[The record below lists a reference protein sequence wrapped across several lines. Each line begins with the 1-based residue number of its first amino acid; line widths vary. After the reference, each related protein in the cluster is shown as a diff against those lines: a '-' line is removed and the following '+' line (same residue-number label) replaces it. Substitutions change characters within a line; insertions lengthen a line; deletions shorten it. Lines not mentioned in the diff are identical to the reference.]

1 MTKRAP
7 DPPSRF
13 RGHFFSDAEKRAR
26 FGEASGPFRHSL
38 LAVAC
43 PVDEEDVSS
52 LLRWASAEGIPL
64 IPRGAGTGMPGGNVG
79 SGVALDLTAFRR
91 LDDPDPETR
100 TVSVGAGRTGHDL
113 QERVAS
119 AGLFFPALPS
129 SADRCTVGG
138 MVANNASG
146 VRSFRH
152 GSVRAWVDSIRAV
165 LADGSV
171 VTLRRNEAQPPEFQ
185 CLRQDLSS
193 MLGTA
198 EPEWPPVAKNSSGYA
213 LDRFLG
219 SGNGVDLL
227 VGSEGT
233 LGVVTAARLRLA
245 PQPEGRAL
253 MLLPLPLREG
263 LPQAVEFARLV
274 NAVACEF
281 FDRRFLDIAGL
292 RTAAS
297 TRELVGGA
305 SALLLLEF
313 EGSDDEVEEGLRDAA
328 TFARN
333 LGVPFRLGRSEEER
347 KHLWA
352 VRHSASPIVA
362 AQAAQGLVSMQFIE
376 DSVVRAD
383 RLPDYLAGLDVI
395 LEEERTDAV
404 VFGHAG
410 EGNVHVN
417 PLVDVTREDWRQTV
431 RTILE
436 RTVDVVAGL
445 NGTLSGE
452 HGDGRLR
459 GTFHPRIFG
468 EPIARAFR
476 HVKESLDPRGILN
489 PGVVV
494 PLPGQ
499 DPLQGLTPLRRV
511 R

>member
-13 RGHFFSDAEKRAR
+13 RGDFFSDAETLAC
-26 FGEASGPFRHSL
+26 FGEASGPFRHPL
-38 LAVAC
+38 LAVAR

-79 SGVALDLTAFRR
+79 SGVAVDLSTFRR
-91 LDDPDPETR
+91 LDDPDPATR
-100 TVSVGAGRTGHDL
+100 TVRVGAGTTGHDL
-113 QERVAS
+113 QERAAS

-138 MVANNASG
+138 MVANNAAG
-146 VRSFRH
+146 VLSFRH
-152 GSVRAWVDSIRAV
+152 GAVRTWVDSIRAV

-171 VTLRRNEAQPPEFQ
+171 VTPQRNEAQPPEFRH
-185 CLRQDLSS
+185 LREGLRS
-193 MLGTA
+193 MLGTV

-219 SGNGVDLL
+219 SGDGVDLL

-233 LGVVTAARLRLA
+233 LGVVTEARLCLA
-245 PQPEGRAL
+245 PRPEERAL
-253 MLLPLPLREG
+253 VLLPLPRRED
-263 LPQAVEFARLV
+263 LLDAVEFARLV
-274 NAVACEF
+274 QAAACEF
-281 FDRRFLDIAGL
+281 FDQRFLDIAGL

-305 SALLLLEF
+305 SALLLLAF
-313 EGSDDEVEEGLRDAA
+313 EGSDDEVGEGLRDAA

-347 KHLWA
+347 KHLWE

-362 AQAAQGLVSMQFIE
+362 AQAARGLVSMQFIE

-383 RLPDYLAGLDVI
+383 RLPEYLAGLDVI
-395 LEEERTDAV
+395 LEEEQTDAV

-417 PLVDVTREDWRQTV
+417 PLVDVTRADWRGSV
-431 RTILE
+431 RSILE
-436 RTVDVVAGL
+436 RTVDLVVGL

-476 HVKESLDPRGILN
+476 HVKNSLDPRGILN

-499 DPLQGLTPLRRV
+499 DPLQGLTPLRRF